1 MTRRLVLV
9 SVLAVLVTVA
19 TGALVISRSDEAE
32 PVTNRPQ
39 PSTGLSLL
47 VVTTETEPLAAIVG
61 GTGFGRTAARSCCRP
76 SAVVTIPGQGEA
88 TVGEALDL
96 PPDQASMAAGN
107 LLGVWV
113 EHHGVIEDRTLASLA
128 DEVGGVEV
136 GDQTLQG
143 DEVLALLAEPGPG
156 GVAGLRLVLEG
167 LLAADVGWA
176 AAEFAETDDR
186 RAVTRTLDSAAGSR
200 ALVLEVDEVAD
211 DVFVA
216 SPDQVVRAL
225 VDAFGGPAE
234 AAIPVIVLNGNGVPG
249 IGEAVAERILPAGF
263 RIAISE
269 NASTFDHPETLV
281 VVGSSADVALAERVR
296 DLLGV
301 GSVSVSVGSGI
312 APVTVVVGKD
322 FTG

>member
-1 MTRRLVLV
+1 MTRRLALV

-32 PVTNRPQ
+32 PVTDRPQ

-61 GTGFGRTAARSCCRP
+61 GTGFGRTGALVLPP

-186 RAVTRTLDSAAGSR
+186 RAVTRTLASAAGSR

>member
-61 GTGFGRTAARSCCRP
+61 GTGFGRTGALVLPP

-128 DEVGGVEV
+128 DEVGGIEV

-176 AAEFAETDDR
+176 AVEFAETDDR
-186 RAVTRTLDSAAGSR
+186 RAVTRTLDSAGGSR

>member
-1 MTRRLVLV
+1 VTRRLALV
-9 SVLAVLVTVA
+9 SVLAALVTVA
-19 TGALVISRSDEAE
+19 TGALVISRGDEAD
-32 PVTNRPQ
+32 PVRNGPQ
-39 PSTGLSLL
+39 PDAGLALL
-47 VVTTETEPLAAIVG
+47 VVTTEGESLAAVVG
-61 GTGFGRTAARSCCRP
+61 GTGFGKVGAIVVPPR
-76 SAVVTIPGQGEA
+76 AVVTIPGQGEA

-113 EHHGVIEDRTLASLA
+113 EHHAVIEDRTLASLA

-136 GDQTLQG
+136 GDQTLEG
-143 DEVLALLAEPGPG
+143 DEVLAMLAEPEPG
-156 GVAGLRLVLEG
+156 GVAGLRLVLDS

-176 AAEFAETDDR
+176 GVDFTESDDE

-200 ALVLEVDEVAD
+200 AVVLAVDEVAS

-216 SPDQVVRAL
+216 SPDQIVRAL

-249 IGEAVAERILPAGF
+249 IGELVAERILPAGF
-263 RIAISE
+263 RVAISE
-269 NASTFDHPETLV
+269 NASTFDHRETLV
-281 VVGSSADVALAERVR
+281 VVGSSDDVALAERVR

-301 GSVSVSVGSGI
+301 GNVSVSVGSGI
-312 APVTVVVGKD
+312 APVTVVIGKD

>member
-1 MTRRLVLV
+1 MTRRLALV

-19 TGALVISRSDEAE
+19 TGALVISRSDEAD
-32 PVTNRPQ
+32 PVRNRPQ
-39 PSTGLSLL
+39 PDAELALL
-47 VVTTETEPLAAIVG
+47 VVTTETEPLAAVVG
-61 GTGFGRTAARSCCRP
+61 GTGFGQVGAIVVPPRAA
-76 SAVVTIPGQGEA
+76 VTIPGQGEA

-96 PPDQASMAAGN
+96 PPDQASIAAGN

-113 EHHGVIEDRTLASLA
+113 EHHAVIEDRTLASLA

-136 GDQTLQG
+136 GDQTLG
-143 DEVLALLAEPGPG
+143 GAEVLALLAEPEPG
-156 GVAGLRLVLEG
+156 GVAGLQLVLEA

-176 AAEFAETDDR
+176 AADFTETDHEP
-186 RAVTRTLDSAAGSR
+186 AVTRALDSAAGSR
-200 ALVLEVDEVAD
+200 AVVLEVDEVAS

-249 IGEAVAERILPAGF
+249 IGELVAERILPAGF
-263 RIAISE
+263 RVAISE
-269 NASTFDHPETLV
+269 NASTFDHRETLV
-281 VVGSSADVALAERVR
+281 VVGSSDDVALAERVR

-312 APVTVVVGKD
+312 APVTVVIGKD

>member
-1 MTRRLVLV
+1 VTRRLALV

-19 TGALVISRSDEAE
+19 TGALVISRSDEAD
-32 PVTNRPQ
+32 PVRNRPQ
-39 PSTGLSLL
+39 PDAELALL
-47 VVTTETEPLAAIVG
+47 VVTTETEPLAAVVG
-61 GTGFGRTAARSCCRP
+61 GTGFGQVGAIVVPPR
-76 SAVVTIPGQGEA
+76 AVVTIPGQGEA

-96 PPDQASMAAGN
+96 PPDLASISAGN

-113 EHHGVIEDRTLASLA
+113 EHHAVIEDRTLASLA

-136 GDQTLQG
+136 GDQTLVG
-143 DEVLALLAEPGPG
+143 AEVLSLLAEPEAG
-156 GVAGLRLVLEG
+156 GVAGLQLVLEA
-167 LLAADVGWA
+167 LLDADVGWA
-176 AAEFAETDDR
+176 AADFTETDDE
-186 RAVTRTLDSAAGSR
+186 RAVTRALDSSAGSR
-200 ALVLEVDEVAD
+200 AVVLEVDEVAS

-249 IGEAVAERILPAGF
+249 IGELVAERILPAGF
-263 RIAISE
+263 RVAISE
-269 NASTFDHPETLV
+269 NASTFDHRETLV
-281 VVGSSADVALAERVR
+281 VVGSSDDVALAERVR

-301 GSVSVSVGSGI
+301 GSVSVSVRSGI
-312 APVTVVVGKD
+312 APVTVVIGKD